1 MIVENVISEIKRTRS
16 VNGTGLV
23 FVGECDYE
31 EDGSYTST
39 CWICIFGFPILPLYS
54 ARILD
59 ITGNFFLADYQFT
72 KLPRIKW
79 MQVFRTWVY
88 MLLYPIGIFIMILI
102 HVMSRGS
109 DSTVFRLMS
118 WVCVLGTPIM
128 LFALPTLLRIR
139 AAKAVGLE
147 LDTGISKTGS
157 WMIGVLFLMLIIL
170 IALY

>member
-1 MIVENVISEIKRTRS
+1 MIVENIISEIKKTRS
-16 VNGTGLV
+16 INGTGLV

-59 ITGNFFLADYQFT
+59 ITGNFFSAEYQFT
-72 KLPRIKW
+72 KLPSIKW
-79 MQVFRTWVY
+79 IQVFRTWAY
-88 MLLYPIGIFIMILI
+88 MLLYPIGIFIMILM
-102 HVMSRGS
+102 HVMSKGS
-109 DSTVFRLMS
+109 DSVLFRFMG
-118 WVCVLGTPIM
+118 WVCVLGIPIT

-147 LDTGISKTGS
+147 LDTGISKTGA
-157 WMIGVLFLMLIIL
+157 WTIGGLFLILIIL

>member
-1 MIVENVISEIKRTRS
+1 
-16 VNGTGLV
+16 
-23 FVGECDYE
+23 
-31 EDGSYTST
+31 
-39 CWICIFGFPILPLYS
+39 
-54 ARILD
+54 
-59 ITGNFFLADYQFT
+59 
-72 KLPRIKW
+72 
-79 MQVFRTWVY
+79 
-88 MLLYPIGIFIMILI
+88 MLLYPIGIFIMILM

-139 AAKAVGLE
+139 VAKAVGLE

-157 WMIGVLFLMLIIL
+157 WMIGGLFLMLIIL